1 MFTKALAE
9 SIFVVAL
16 LLDPEDFFVVKSD
29 AIEINW
35 AVDV

>member
-1 MFTKALAE
+1 MLAPVLAE
-9 SIFVVAL
+9 CIFVVAL
-16 LLDPEDFFVVKSD
+16 LDSEDFFVVKSD